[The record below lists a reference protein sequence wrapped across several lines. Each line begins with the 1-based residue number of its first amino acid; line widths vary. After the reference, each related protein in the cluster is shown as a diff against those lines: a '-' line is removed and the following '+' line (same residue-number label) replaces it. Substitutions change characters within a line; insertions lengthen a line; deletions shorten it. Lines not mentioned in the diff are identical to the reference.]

1 MTLPFPHIIL
11 VHFYI
16 RPIFR
21 QKRCASCRNR
31 YRNRNVRNRR
41 RLNNARDENR
51 YRSRGSNN
59 DNRNRDQPSRQG
71 FGFENNFWTDG
82 DANDFFR
89 FVYFLILCILK
100 KQDWNVFQSHRF
112 WEYWKILQN
121 CPSNFPSNC
130 PSNFAETTLRL
141 STKLSTKLSTE
152 DCLVLLAIN
161 CWFYSNCQT
170 RLQKLR
176 TTLKEVAL
184 ASAT

>member
-11 VHFYI
+11 EHFYI
-16 RPIFR
+16 HPIFR

-89 FVYFLILCILK
+89 FVFFCIQTVSPFSMEEFYGGKISRARGYNGYVLIKEILCLKRPCFSQNIIL
-100 KQDWNVFQSHRF
+100 R
-112 WEYWKILQN
+112 
-121 CPSNFPSNC
+121 P
-130 PSNFAETTLRL
+130 LRV
-141 STKLSTKLSTE
+141 
-152 DCLVLLAIN
+152 CLKSRVSLH
-161 CWFYSNCQT
+161 
-170 RLQKLR
+170 
-176 TTLKEVAL
+176 
-184 ASAT
+184 

>member
-1 MTLPFPHIIL
+1 MILHTYKKYLSFIVYFGYMTLPFPHIIL

-16 RPIFR
+16 LPIFR

-59 DNRNRDQPSRQG
+59 NNRNRDQPSRQG

-89 FVYFLILCILK
+89 FVYLLILCILK
-100 KQDWNVFQSHRF
+100 NKTEMSSSHIGFENGAKTSKNLKKQRKKTSICFV
-112 WEYWKILQN
+112 
-121 CPSNFPSNC
+121 
-130 PSNFAETTLRL
+130 
-141 STKLSTKLSTE
+141 
-152 DCLVLLAIN
+152 
-161 CWFYSNCQT
+161 
-170 RLQKLR
+170 
-176 TTLKEVAL
+176 
-184 ASAT
+184 